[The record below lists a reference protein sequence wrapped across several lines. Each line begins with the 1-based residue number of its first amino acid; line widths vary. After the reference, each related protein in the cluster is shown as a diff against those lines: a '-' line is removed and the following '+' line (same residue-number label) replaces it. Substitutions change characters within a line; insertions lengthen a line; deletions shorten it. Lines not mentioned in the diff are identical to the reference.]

1 MRKFNTGETILM
13 KQYFKSRKGWAIHTE
28 KLITK
33 TMKDQQEYWSRIMEQ
48 RIKQAKDKVYI
59 EKQSEIRELQD
70 EIDNKKNQIAELRKQ
85 NLEVEKYKNDLA
97 AKIQSLDY
105 QRKIFEEFVSQAN
118 IRIGMMDHAV
128 KTSEKL
134 LRKQ

>member
-1 MRKFNTGETILM
+1 VF
-13 KQYFKSRKGWAIHTE
+13 
-28 KLITK
+28 
-33 TMKDQQEYWSRIMEQ
+33 
-48 RIKQAKDKVYI
+48 I